1 VIGRIRGDLLHEIVR
16 HAACEEARNSTREA
30 RTMKDALNDRSRWVK
45 VCLAVTALFGTACD
59 QDAEKNETPGELG
72 KGVFRYLCVDTED
85 EACGGAE
92 IASEFPNSVA
102 TNSSFDLAYDPFDTQ
117 SVGSAFVI
125 EPVAEKFASPTGDG
139 FRAHTAGTTAFLARQ
154 TSDGALV
161 DFVHLRISNVS
172 SLEVV
177 DADGSALAT
186 TLNVGEE
193 HSLQVSALDADD
205 SVLAGAS
212 SYAWTTSDPGVLSLG
227 LVSDGR
233 EMEIGAVAPGTAEL
247 SVETSGV
254 AKTIS
259 FTVKP

>member
-1 VIGRIRGDLLHEIVR
+1 MNDIG
-16 HAACEEARNSTREA
+16 
-30 RTMKDALNDRSRWVK
+30 RWVK
-45 VCLAVTALFGTACD
+45 VCLAVTALCGTACD
-59 QDAEKNETPGELG
+59 QDAQKNETPGELG
-72 KGVFRYLCVDTED
+72 KGVFRYLCVDTQD
-85 EACGGAE
+85 EACGGSE
-92 IASEFPNSVA
+92 TASEFPKAVA

-154 TSDGALV
+154 TSDGALI
-161 DFVHLRISNVS
+161 DFVHLRISDVA

-177 DADGSALAT
+177 DAEGSALAT
-186 TLNVGEE
+186 TLDVGEE
-193 HSLQVSALDADD
+193 HLLQVSPLDADD

-212 SYAWTTSDPGVLSLG
+212 SYAWTTSDDGVVSLG

-233 EMEIGAVAPGTAEL
+233 EMEIQAVAPGTAEL
-247 SVETSGV
+247 RVESGGV
-254 AKTIS
+254 GKTIA